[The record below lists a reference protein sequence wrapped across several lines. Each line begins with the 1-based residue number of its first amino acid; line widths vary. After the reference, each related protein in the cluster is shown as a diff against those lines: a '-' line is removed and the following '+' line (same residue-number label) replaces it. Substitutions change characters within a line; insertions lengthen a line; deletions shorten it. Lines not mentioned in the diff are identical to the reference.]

1 MFLRQYSRAKIFFS
15 KLLVINIIIIAL
27 LVVMGISLSVIGL
40 FQFPHDGEKQISLI
54 VDLGFI
60 VQYYFLAY
68 LTLMAISCF
77 FSYISLISKNTTFM
91 LGITVG
97 YVLMSLLF
105 DGIYLHFANL
115 FVSGSFMHELVAY
128 VLIPYMQHT
137 GLYSLLNERNLH
149 SILPMALILISYM
162 VIFVWTAYRRF
173 VVDDYLY

>member
-1 MFLRQYSRAKIFFS
+1 
-15 KLLVINIIIIAL
+15 
-27 LVVMGISLSVIGL
+27 
-40 FQFPHDGEKQISLI
+40 
-54 VDLGFI
+54 
-60 VQYYFLAY
+60 
-68 LTLMAISCF
+68 
-77 FSYISLISKNTTFM
+77 M

-149 SILPMALILISYM
+149 SIFADGFNLNIVYGYFRMDSIPSICS
-162 VIFVWTAYRRF
+162 R
-173 VVDDYLY
+173 